1 MEGWIY
7 IAHCHCNKLKTT
19 TYFPSQTETQN
30 TRQNSNLNED
40 ISSPGAYGPKR
51 QAVGQPPNENQQ
63 LLLRTRQLQLPQEE
77 HRLTTATRERQSI
90 GTQGRGGVSTSNSEF
105 YSLLPSWSCSP
116 EFNGIEEIHLC
127 SFASTHSVAE
137 RHQGA
142 GVQLT
147 RTLLG
152 WVQHGGEQR
161 SQLAW
166 KQWWPRHRRHRTG
179 SVSQTYFSSLE
190 MQVEFFKTRDV
201 QYWLFQLNLSENL

>member
-1 MEGWIY
+1 M
-7 IAHCHCNKLKTT
+7 KTSAPQELMGPNARLWVSRPMRT
-19 TYFPSQTETQN
+19 
-30 TRQNSNLNED
+30 
-40 ISSPGAYGPKR
+40 SSCSSEHVSLSCPRKSTALL
-51 QAVGQPPNENQQ
+51 QPPGSD
-63 LLLRTRQLQLPQEE
+63 R
-77 HRLTTATRERQSI
+77 AS
-90 GTQGRGGVSTSNSEF
+90 GDKGGVSTSNSEF

-201 QYWLFQLNLSENL
+201 QYWLFRLNLTENL